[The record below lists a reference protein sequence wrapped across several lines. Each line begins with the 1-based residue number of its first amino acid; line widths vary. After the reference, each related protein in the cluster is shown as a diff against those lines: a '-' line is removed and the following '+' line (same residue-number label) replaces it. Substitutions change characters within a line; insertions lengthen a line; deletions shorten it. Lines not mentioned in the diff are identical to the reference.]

1 MPKKV
6 AYLHTVSSLVGLFN
20 ELSKELLP
28 PATEVFHIA
37 DELLLKTVMAQ
48 GGLSPFIYQRVAENV
63 VAAERAGA
71 TIVQCT
77 CSSISPCV
85 EASRP
90 LAGIPVLKIDD
101 AMIDKALSMGKRI
114 GVAAT
119 APTTLKPTSELL
131 QAKAALRKEGVI
143 VDSLLCEGA
152 FSALSAGDMETH
164 DRLVGQALR
173 ELMSRND
180 VVILA
185 QASMA
190 RVANT
195 MPAEQQIIPILSSPR
210 LAVEA
215 MARVLVNLVDPS

>member
-20 ELSKELLP
+20 ELSKDLLP
-28 PATEVFHIA
+28 PGTEVFHIA

-63 VAAERAGA
+63 VAAEHAGA
-71 TIVQCT
+71 VVVQCT

-85 EASRP
+85 EAVRP
-90 LAGIPVLKIDD
+90 LAGIPVLKVDD
-101 AMIDKALSMGKRI
+101 PMVEKAISLGSRI

-119 APTTLKPTSELL
+119 APSTLKPTTELV
-131 QAKAALRKEGVI
+131 QSKAAARKLDVKI
-143 VDSLLCEGA
+143 DAVLCEGA
-152 FSALSAGDMETH
+152 FAALSAGDTATH
-164 DRLVGQALR
+164 DRLVSQTLH
-173 ELMSRND
+173 ELMTRND

-190 RVANT
+190 RVANAI
-195 MPAEQQIIPILSSPR
+195 PAEEQKVPILSSPR

-215 MARVLVNLVDPS
+215 LAGVLAHL